1 MPKGSRERKC
11 RQAGRSQVTEAMRLK
26 PRPRV
31 ADLEASRQRAL
42 DRPTLAGVALAA
54 LAAMIGGSV

>member
-1 MPKGSRERKC
+1 M
-11 RQAGRSQVTEAMRLK
+11 TEAMRLK

-42 DRPTLAGVALAA
+42 DRLTLAWVALAA

>member
-31 ADLEASRQRAL
+31 ADLEAARQRSI
-42 DRPTLAGVALAA
+42 DRLTFLGVSAVAVA
-54 LAAMIGGSV
+54 SMIGGSI

>member
-42 DRPTLAGVALAA
+42 DRLAFLGVAAVA
-54 LAAMIGGSV
+54 VASMIGGSA

>member
-31 ADLEASRQRAL
+31 ADLEASRQMAL
-42 DRPTLAGVALAA
+42 DRLTLAGVALAA

>member
-1 MPKGSRERKC
+1 MSKGSRERKC

-42 DRPTLAGVALAA
+42 DRLTLAWVALAA

>member
-1 MPKGSRERKC
+1 MSKGSRERVS

-42 DRPTLAGVALAA
+42 DRLTLAGVALAA
-54 LAAMIGGSV
+54 LTAMIGGSV

>member
-1 MPKGSRERKC
+1 M
-11 RQAGRSQVTEAMRLK
+11 TEAMRLK

-42 DRPTLAGVALAA
+42 DRMTLAGVALAA
-54 LAAMIGGSV
+54 LTAMIGGSV

>member
-1 MPKGSRERKC
+1 MSKGSRERKC

-31 ADLEASRQRAL
+31 ADVEESRQRAL
-42 DRPTLAGVALAA
+42 DRLAFIGVSIAA
-54 LAAMIGGSV
+54 LAAMLGGSL

>member
-42 DRPTLAGVALAA
+42 DRLTLAWVA